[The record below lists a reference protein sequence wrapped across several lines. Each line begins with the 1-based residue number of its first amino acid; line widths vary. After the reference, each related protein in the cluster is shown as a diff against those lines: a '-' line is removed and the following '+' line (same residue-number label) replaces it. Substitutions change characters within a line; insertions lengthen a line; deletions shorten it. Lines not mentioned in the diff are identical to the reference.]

1 MTTSR
6 ANLLP
11 VKSILFDTAST
22 LRRNSFACQTKSF
35 VVRRNRMEQSVYIGV
50 RLRKETHDAL
60 VKRQLASEVQVSL
73 AALVRH
79 LLDESLGIKRKNGKT
94 RR

>member
-1 MTTSR
+1 
-6 ANLLP
+6 
-11 VKSILFDTAST
+11 
-22 LRRNSFACQTKSF
+22 
-35 VVRRNRMEQSVYIGV
+35 MEQSVYIGV

-60 VKRQLASEVQVSL
+60 VKLQQASEVQVSL

-79 LLDESLGIKRKNGKT
+79 LLDESLGVKRKNGKA